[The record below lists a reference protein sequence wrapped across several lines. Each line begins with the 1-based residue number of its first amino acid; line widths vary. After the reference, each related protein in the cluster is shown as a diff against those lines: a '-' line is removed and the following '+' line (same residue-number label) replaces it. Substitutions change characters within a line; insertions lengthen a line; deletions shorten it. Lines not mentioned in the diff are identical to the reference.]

1 MTCEVCDREGCP
13 TLAPGRRFCSRAAED
28 CAAHAVNWRDLAIAG
43 RTREAALTAEV
54 ERLATTKADDE
65 QRAANALMV
74 LTVDL
79 GLPMPLADET
89 WVAFAERIR
98 GAVAAVKSD
107 LAAARAD
114 AANARAVATEA
125 IEDAERTSACLQANS
140 DKGTRKEWAR
150 SNLDRVATL
159 RARLAS
165 PEPGADGAKET

>member
-114 AANARAVATEA
+114 AANARGR
-125 IEDAERTSACLQANS
+125 DAADPVTVPAPDRAEIVVELAGGR
-140 DKGTRKEWAR
+140 GTYK
-150 SNLDRVATL
+150 VV
-159 RARLAS
+159 RAG
-165 PEPGADGAKET
+165 EEEGGAA

>member
-114 AANARAVATEA
+114 AANARQIATEA
-125 IEDAERTSACLQANS
+125 CDGWSAAERAHADTVE
-140 DKGTRKEWAR
+140 GEGYEF
-150 SNLDRVATL
+150 DRAGAEKPIATL